1 MPARAIFI
9 ASIAVVAAGAVIY
22 ENREKVKDNV
32 KELAELTRAKLAEIL
47 RQLADTIGPERREE
61 MLAMG
66 GRGRGRDMGYDNGFD
81 SDNEDCFARDSYVD
95 EKNIQSFVSGRDSW
109 ARDTQGEQSGLRQ
122 RGAQQPT
129 VPQDQRTSVVFDQDN
144 EKAYNEKNPLADPA
158 PAPVAPVAPV
168 LAAAAVAVPLATAAA
183 IAVSSPTISSS
194 PPATIIPIPSE
205 PFVRSAIPIPA
216 PPSSTATLQQT
227 PTPASS
233 AFESGYDTAAA
244 SVTPTAVVVPEEPFW
259 SIHEWQAATVA
270 ESDTASSEPSFAGSD
285 VDGQEEEVDVLSE
298 FGSDGSDGGSEGSE
312 RWEEVGSVVSDEFAV
327 GH

>member
-81 SDNEDCFARDSYVD
+81 SDNEDCFARDSY
-95 EKNIQSFVSGRDSW
+95 
-109 ARDTQGEQSGLRQ
+109 SGLRQ